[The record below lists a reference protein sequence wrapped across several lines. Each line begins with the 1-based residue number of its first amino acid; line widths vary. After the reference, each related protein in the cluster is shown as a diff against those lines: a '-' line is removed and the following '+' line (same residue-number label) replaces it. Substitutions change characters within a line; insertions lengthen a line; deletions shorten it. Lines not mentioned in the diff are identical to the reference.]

1 MWQQVDALRELMQHG
16 SRLLGEVVV
25 FARAA
30 EEAVGKLAAEKEA
43 LAQQQESL
51 EVERCRASQAAEKAL
66 ARMEVQQRE
75 LSSMREE
82 MERLR
87 QLAASQASAPANGEQ
102 LATLERRLHAT
113 EQELAR
119 TRLHLDQERERRNR
133 AISLIRPNVGVP
145 RKALEEASQP
155 L

>member
-1 MWQQVDALRELMQHG
+1 MQHG

-25 FARAA
+25 FAKAA

-43 LAQQQESL
+43 LASQQRSL
-51 EVERCRASQAAEKAL
+51 EEERCRASQSAEKAL
-66 ARMEVQQRE
+66 ARMEAQQRE

-87 QLAASQASAPANGEQ
+87 QLAANQVNAEANTTQ
-102 LATLERRLHAT
+102 LTDLERRLRTT

-133 AISLIRPNVGVP
+133 AISLIRPNPPGAA
-145 RKALEEASQP
+145 RMAAESLRSA
-155 L
+155 